1 MSLSSTTSRVS
12 YTGNNTTDTYAYT
25 FKIFSASDLRVT
37 KVISGV
43 ESTLVLNTDYTVT
56 GVGGVSGGNIVLTAG
71 NLATGHIL
79 VIRRV
84 RTLTQT
90 TDIRNQGTF
99 YPEAH
104 ENVFDKLVMND
115 QQQQDEINRSVKLPE
130 SLTSSSFDPT
140 LPRDIVGASGKV
152 PVLNSTGDGFDDAA
166 NWPTVDEIDNAQG
179 YATAAA
185 ASAAAASASQTAAG
199 VSAAAALASEGLAQD
214 WATETASTVDG
225 SEYSSKEYA
234 VGIQR
239 RGLANGGSAKDW
251 ANYTGGTVDNT
262 EYSAKKY
269 AQDAAA
275 SAASMAQRDLSNLT
289 ATAIN
294 VDLDPDASGT
304 RSLGSTN
311 YWLNVLSQF
320 FIVPSG
326 VSGRFGTPNRTGSDN
341 STDATFRSGT
351 TVNGNSGDAYV
362 GAGSVSGSG
371 LRGFLSLLGRFVI
384 FPTASADPS
393 TPSTAAVY
401 YNSAVGYLKYYTGS
415 AWSSFLNWATLND
428 LTAET
433 APATADIVLLGD
445 ASATA
450 SRKMTLDNLWKVIN
464 SFTTETTIDQAADS
478 LAVYDSSAN
487 AIRKMT
493 IDSILSGK
501 RPIALVHRNGS
512 GQLISNT
519 TTTVIDWTTASIDT
533 NSIFDDANNRL
544 VPNVAGHYLCAVNV
558 NIDAGVDTAI
568 VEAKI
573 RKNGSDVAVGQNMS
587 AQSGSKDNTEFIATI
602 QYMNGTTDY
611 FDATVLQDYGSS
623 QNLDGGAGKTF
634 FFCMRIA

>member
-84 RTLTQT
+84 RALTQT

-152 PVLNSTGDGFDDAA
+152 PVVNSTGDGFDDAA
-166 NWPTVDEIDNAQG
+166 NWPTADEIDDAQG

-185 ASAAAASASQTAAG
+185 ASAAAALASENAAAA
-199 VSAAAALASEGLAQD
+199 SEAAALASEGLAED
-214 WATETASTVDG
+214 WAIETASTVDG

-234 VGIQR
+234 VGVQR

-251 ANYTGGTVDNT
+251 ANYTGGTVDDT
-262 EYSAKKY
+262 EFSAKKY
-269 AQDAAA
+269 AQDAAV

-294 VDLDPDASGT
+294 VDLDPDASAS

-320 FIVPSG
+320 FIVPNG
-326 VSGRFGTPNRTGSDN
+326 VAGRFGTPNRTGSDN

-384 FPTASADPS
+384 FPTASADPV

-401 YNSAVGYLKYYTGS
+401 YNSAVGYIKYYTGS

-428 LTAET
+428 QTAET
-433 APATADIVLLGD
+433 DPATADIVLLGD

-450 SRKMTLDNLWKVIN
+450 TRKMTLENLWKVIN
-464 SFTTETTIDQAADS
+464 SFTNETTIDQASDVVG
-478 LAVYDSSAN
+478 VYDASASG
-487 AIRKMT
+487 IRKMT
-493 IDSILSGK
+493 INSILGGASAYANVGLSGNQN
-501 RPIALVHRNGS
+501 IG
-512 GQLISNT
+512 NT
-519 TTTVIDWTTASIDT
+519 VWTKVAIDT
-533 NSIFDDANNRL
+533 IYESSGITLDTNNNRL
-544 VPNVAGHYLCAVNV
+544 VPTVPGVYIILGRVWKYDCTDTSQLGIRLTKNGDNLSEDWEWEAQGSTKDTTASGH
-558 NIDAGVDTAI
+558 AI
-568 VEAKI
+568 V
-573 RKNGSDVAVGQNMS
+573 S
-587 AQSGSKDNTEFIATI
+587 
-602 QYMNGTTDY
+602 MNGTTDFIEMEAY
-611 FDATVLQDYGSS
+611 QDTGITRTLRGQNSAT
-623 QNLDGGAGKTF
+623 NLYMF
-634 FFCMRIA
+634 RIR